1 METNHHSH
9 NGTLFG
15 TIGGTLLS
23 VFASVQAGDVV
34 KTVLLAFVGA
44 TTSFVCSY
52 LLKKG
57 FLWIKAKL
65 N

>member
-1 METNHHSH
+1 MSNHSEH
-9 NGTLFG
+9 NGTVFG

-34 KTVLLAFVGA
+34 KTMLLAFVGA

-52 LLKKG
+52 LLKQCV
-57 FLWIKAKL
+57 LWVRGKL
-65 N
+65 R

>member
-9 NGTLFG
+9 NSTLFG

-52 LLKKG
+52 LLKQCV
-57 FLWIKAKL
+57 LWARSKL
-65 N
+65 R